1 MDNLFSANSDS
12 EIARAKAR
20 VWNRMQKKMPE
31 RGLSPYQSAVSA
43 LRGMADGMED
53 SRLKRAVAKERIMDL
68 LPDRE
73 PAMVP
78 FYKRA
83 DFGWSSLKAFEFSRR
98 MVAVPVLAVF
108 MAFFMVPVLQLE
120 QVASAAVYNT
130 IEVVQGEALLNGVPT
145 SGSTFLQS
153 GDEIVTG
160 EGSMV
165 HVTFVD
171 DSRITL
177 GPNTEVAVPHVQ
189 IDPGNKAKTEVVV
202 DVIEGRVWSQVIN
215 LLGNESYF
223 LLRFPDGE
231 VFVDQRASFDT
242 QVEEYMIVESVDG
255 LRDTSVM
262 TAQTEIQ
269 VVKNLV
275 DVQVAK
281 GDEVYE
287 GTIGQGV
294 SMFVAEDMSTE
305 ETEVTAEEDVWW
317 NFNSAYGKTYARQ
330 VDECYAHDRI
340 AQVKILPGNPLY
352 FFKSFGET
360 VTETLAITDSA
371 KQEVIAEHANNR
383 LTEAQAL
390 LEQGDMET
398 ATEVLEDYQ
407 DMVDESMQNS
417 GNEVMLAKLDEVKK
431 ELMSRQDLDAGT
443 ELLEAHV
450 NETVVK
456 VSASS
461 EAKNDAK
468 ILSASQKLQMVPD
481 LIEAGDLEK
490 VMAYLETYQAEA
502 KSILVQ
508 LEGVSLEARETLVS
522 ALLEQKMND
531 LQLLRVISSMVEDTE
546 YASEDTED
554 TADLL
559 ADSQVFGELSMM
571 VLSLR
576 ERALDRLADFFDS
589 TEYDLE
595 EQYDVYSRLKDASD
609 MSEGLQQQFDDVEDS
624 INATT
629 GANEKDT
636 VVEIETV
643 PFDDVFPI
651 DPRF

>member
-1 MDNLFSANSDS
+1 MDNLFSAISDS

-20 VWNRMQKKMPE
+20 VWNRMQKKLPE
-31 RGLSPYQSAVSA
+31 RGLSPYQSAITA
-43 LRGMADGMED
+43 LKCMADGAEV
-53 SRLKRAVAKERIMDL
+53 SRLNRVQAKERIMDL

-73 PAMVP
+73 
-78 FYKRA
+78 KRESIGIGVLLRCG
-83 DFGWSSLKAFEFSRR
+83 FSRGGMLRGGKFEFSRR
-98 MVAVPVLAVF
+98 MIAVPVLAVF
-108 MAFFMVPVLQLE
+108 MTFFMVPVLQLQ

-145 SGSTFLQS
+145 SGTTFLKS

-160 EGSMV
+160 EGSMA
-165 HVTFVD
+165 HITFVD

-177 GPNTEVAVPHVQ
+177 GPNTEVEVPHVQ

-202 DVIEGRVWSQVIN
+202 DVVNGRVWSQVIN

-231 VFVDQRASFDT
+231 VFVDQKASFDT
-242 QVEEYMIVESVDG
+242 QVSEYVTVEAVDG
-255 LRDTSVM
+255 IRETSVM
-262 TAQTEIQ
+262 AAETEIQ

-275 DVQVAK
+275 DVQVTK

-294 SMFVAEDMSTE
+294 SMFVAEGMNTG
-305 ETEVTAEEDVWW
+305 ETDVTAEEDVWW
-317 NFNSAYGKTYARQ
+317 DFNSVYGKTYARQ
-330 VDECYAHDRI
+330 VDERHAQDRI

-352 FFKSFGET
+352 VFKSFGET
-360 VTETLAITDSA
+360 VTETLAITDAA
-371 KQEVIAEHANNR
+371 KEEVVAEHANNR

-390 LEQGDMET
+390 LEQGDVET

-407 DMVDESMQNS
+407 QMVDESMQDS

-431 ELMSRQDLDAGT
+431 ELMSRQDLDEGT

-461 EAKNDAK
+461 EEKNDAK
-468 ILSASQKLQMVPD
+468 ILSASQKLQMAPD

-490 VMAYLETYQAEA
+490 AVDYLEAYQADA

-508 LEGVSLEARETLVS
+508 LEGVSLEEREALVS

-531 LQLLRVISSMVEDTE
+531 LQLLRVISSMVENKDLFADT
-546 YASEDTED
+546 
-554 TADLL
+554 
-559 ADSQVFGELSMM
+559 QVFGDLSMM

-589 TEYDLE
+589 TEYDLD

-609 MSEGLQQQFDDVEDS
+609 MSESLQQQFDEVEDS
-624 INATT
+624 INTAASA
-629 GANEKDT
+629 ANSDEKDT

-643 PFDDVFPI
+643 PFDDVYPV